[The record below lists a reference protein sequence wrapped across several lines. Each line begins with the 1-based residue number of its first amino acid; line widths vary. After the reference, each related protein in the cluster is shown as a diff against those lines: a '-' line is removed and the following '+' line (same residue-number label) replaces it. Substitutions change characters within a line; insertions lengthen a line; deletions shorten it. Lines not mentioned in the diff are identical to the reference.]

1 LSQGEEKKILFRML
15 KDVIEKEDKNLPSYK
30 IIEKYQKEL
39 LQLTKY
45 DNNTKDV
52 FGSVNT

>member
-1 LSQGEEKKILFRML
+1 ML
-15 KDVIEKEDKNLPSYK
+15 KDVIEEEDKNLPSYK

-45 DNNTKDV
+45 DNNTKDI
-52 FGSVNT
+52 FGLVNT